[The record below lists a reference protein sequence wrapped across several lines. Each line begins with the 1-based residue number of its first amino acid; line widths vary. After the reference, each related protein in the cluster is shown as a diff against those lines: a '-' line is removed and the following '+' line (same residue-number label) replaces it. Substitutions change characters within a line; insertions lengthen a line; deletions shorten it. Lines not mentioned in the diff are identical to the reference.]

1 LNKVRPLV
9 SIGIPTFNRA
19 EMLKR
24 SIESALN
31 QDYENVEVLI
41 SDNASTDQTESFCNY
56 YCEMDS
62 RFKYFRQPRN
72 RGPADNFS
80 EVLKYSTGQFFMWL
94 GDDDWI
100 DPGYV
105 SAGVQQLLDDP
116 AMSLV
121 SGVPQY
127 YRNGQKAEAGK
138 AFDLLYAAWWKRT
151 IAYYAQVADNGMFYG
166 VMRTTQIRQIEMPR
180 TMGGDWIMM
189 AELVSIGKAKMIP
202 EITVHRELGGA
213 TASYRQIADLLGLSN
228 FQAVFPMLSIASSAW
243 MDIMAKHSV
252 FKPRPVLSRF
262 LVAGVVFF
270 VILLRQPVRYGR
282 AALRRSRSFLRRL
295 LIRNA

>member
-180 TMGGDWIMM
+180 AMGGDWIMM

>member
-166 VMRTTQIRQIEMPR
+166 VMRTTQIRQIEMSR

-243 MDIMAKHSV
+243 MDIMAKDGVCKS
-252 FKPRPVLSRF
+252 RSILSRF
-262 LVAGVVFF
+262 LVAGIVFL
-270 VILLRQPVRYGR
+270 VIPLNQLVKYGR
-282 AALRRSRSFLRRL
+282 AALMRVKSFFRRL
-295 LIRNA
+295 LIESV